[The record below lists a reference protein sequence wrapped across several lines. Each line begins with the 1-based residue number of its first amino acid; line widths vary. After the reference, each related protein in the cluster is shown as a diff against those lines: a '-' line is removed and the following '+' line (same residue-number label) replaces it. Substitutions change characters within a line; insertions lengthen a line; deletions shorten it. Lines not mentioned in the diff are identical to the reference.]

1 MYFSPAKFIFSSPK
15 FFFRRR
21 KKNSS
26 SRWHWHPFHWA
37 AENGYLSV
45 CLLIVENVDDKNPTD
60 NSGWTPLHEAARNGH
75 LSICQFIV
83 ENVDDKNPKNDSGW
97 TPLHLAAEKGHLLV
111 CQLIVENIDDK
122 NPKTNSGVTP
132 LHYAAENGHMSVCLF
147 IAENVDENNPANSN
161 KYLYNA
167 MIHPLVRSG
176 IKGVMWYQGE
186 SNVGWNRDKYQCAI
200 KQLISDWKTEF
211 QHYGTLADPDRMP
224 FGFVQLSTIGQDKY
238 PGTPVIRWHQTA
250 DYGYVPN
257 EILPVNSCLLFLY
270 LPIFL
275 S

>member
-1 MYFSPAKFIFSSPK
+1 MGWTMDGIFNSDQELDRLAEEFPNFRLMKIKLMTSDTPQDDLMEEDFGIWAKTVDKGYTDRFSA
-15 FFFRRR
+15 
-21 KKNSS
+21 
-26 SRWHWHPFHWA
+26 
-37 AENGYLSV
+37 V
-45 CLLIVENVDDKNPTD
+45 CLLTASYMAEILGKDKPF
-60 NSGWTPLHEAARNGH
+60 G
-75 LSICQFIV
+75 
-83 ENVDDKNPKNDSGW
+83 
-97 TPLHLAAEKGHLLV
+97 
-111 CQLIVENIDDK
+111 LIHTAWGGTRIEPWFYNQQECD
-122 NPKTNSGVTP
+122 
-132 LHYAAENGHMSVCLF
+132 

-257 EILPVNSCLLFLY
+257 EILPVSSYWLFLFLSIFLINNFRIPLWLYHLTLMMRKVEFIQGINSCH
-270 LPIFL
+270 PKG
-275 S
+275 

>member
-1 MYFSPAKFIFSSPK
+1 MGWTMDGIFNADEEWERLAYEFPNFRLMKVKLMTSDTPQDDLMEEDFGIWAKTVNKGYTDRFSA
-15 FFFRRR
+15 
-21 KKNSS
+21 
-26 SRWHWHPFHWA
+26 
-37 AENGYLSV
+37 V
-45 CLLIVENVDDKNPTD
+45 CLLTASYMAEILGKDKPF
-60 NSGWTPLHEAARNGH
+60 G
-75 LSICQFIV
+75 
-83 ENVDDKNPKNDSGW
+83 
-97 TPLHLAAEKGHLLV
+97 
-111 CQLIVENIDDK
+111 LIHTAWGGTRIEPWFYNQQECD
-122 NPKTNSGVTP
+122 
-132 LHYAAENGHMSVCLF
+132 